1 MKIQTKHNYL
11 NSNLGNI
18 TEHKIERNTNTNI
31 LYTKSITESRVFPEM
46 YRYKHYQY
54 YNTMNRTDYVKKNF
68 VSAGYTKYI
77 EHEKA
82 ENVKK
87 YKEYHYL

>member
-18 TEHKIERNTNTNI
+18 MEHKIERNTPNMRYI
-31 LYTKSITESRVFPEM
+31 KSITESRVFPEM

-54 YNTMNRTDYVKKNF
+54 YNTMYRTDYVKKNF

-77 EHEKA
+77 EREKA

-87 YKEYHYL
+87 YKEYHY